1 MYLVFCALLSA
12 FIIEINIFTCLYNL
26 MSFSC
31 TLYLCTIS
39 IIPLGLISAIFYLY
53 LPTIIWGFFDCSWE
67 FPSVL
72 MVYQTIAVLF
82 FSTVDLVSYA
92 TVKELV
98 CSSRDLVESLEVQ
111 NSTPFCIF
119 GGKR

>member
-1 MYLVFCALLSA
+1 
-12 FIIEINIFTCLYNL
+12 

-31 TLYLCTIS
+31 TLYLCTI
-39 IIPLGLISAIFYLY
+39 PLGLISAIFDLC

-82 FSTVDLVSYA
+82 SLTVDLVSYA
-92 TVKELV
+92 TVKQLV
-98 CSSRDLVESLEVQ
+98 CSSQDLVESLEVQ

-119 GGKR
+119 VGKR